1 MGWADTAAFLG
12 REVKERETVSRSVMS
27 NPLRPRGLKPVR
39 LLHPWDSPGK
49 NTGVGSHFL
58 IKTFG
63 NSLAVQFLPRESQ
76 GQRGL
81 VGCHLWGHTE
91 SDTTEAT

>member
-12 REVKERETVSRSVMS
+12 REVKERETVSRSVMP

-49 NTGVGSHFL
+49 NTGVGSH
-58 IKTFG
+58 
-63 NSLAVQFLPRESQ
+63 SLFQ
-76 GQRGL
+76 GFFPTRGQTP
-81 VGCHLWGHTE
+81 VSYIAGRFFTI
-91 SDTTEAT
+91 